1 MLCKHCGSESTH
13 KNGKEYSTKKQ
24 KYYCRDCE
32 RNFTED
38 TVSQPVKEKPSVGIS
53 LAEFR
58 DKHDVEHIISKTLSK
73 LERNLIYEKADLIKL
88 SGLPYS
94 AQGLSTILETK
105 SAYCGKTG
113 GKIYYSHPDTI
124 KMLKEQAKLN

>member
-1 MLCKHCGSESTH
+1 MNCKHCGSENTH
-13 KNGKEYSTKKQ
+13 KNGKEHSNKKQ
-24 KYYCRDCE
+24 KYYCRDCK